1 MNMKL
6 RIAAGALL
14 LLAPTGVWA
23 AEKNPVE
30 PKPEPPDMTIKF
42 DIDQPTYHDR
52 SKSSAFPDLGYAGC
66 VADEGPEF
74 CDEFFVNHPDET
86 WETFK
91 KAGAYV
97 VKLWSADGQWAADKA
112 RAKVT
117 YDWRKKHN
125 VKTLLCLEA
134 YDRTLDEARTRILS
148 FVQWIVDNGYTNT
161 VAGFELGNEPYWGT
175 QPEQYADRWAAIVP
189 DMKKVWPEAHI
200 GFPVAELESG
210 DPDIE
215 VVRRRFTNVESI
227 LSQDSKL
234 GLDKINNWSGRFV
247 LKFKD
252 SIKYCSH
259 VVYHFYGG
267 FGPYGCTFNGIRK
280 IRHFAEIFPEVAGK
294 KVWIT
299 EWRFTS
305 DMELRGQQMF
315 RIAQFDALYM
325 LMIVC
330 MPEVEGI
337 SAHQCGQLS
346 GGFYIAN
353 GRGDWRGQRAHGLGN
368 DMYVD
373 PDWTGHPKL
382 EAGPAGPAFRYFNEA
397 LMKHPHVIDR
407 GRRKDGS
414 IKDNWW
420 QVEWSCRDHIV
431 SWVLLTNPERTSA
444 ALMVCNCGSK
454 PFLPQLETKGC
465 TFGVPHYRVYRCKVG
480 DVDQH
485 QWPGEP
491 RIAWQEEYDGKE
503 GEIVIPEESVCT
515 LVFPIRKEAK

>member
-1 MNMKL
+1 MQLRM
-6 RIAAGALL
+6 RIAAGVLL
-14 LLAPTGVWA
+14 LFAPAGVWA
-23 AEKNPVE
+23 AKKPAE
-30 PKPEPPDMTIKF
+30 PKPEPPDMTIRF

-52 SKSSAFPDLGYAGC
+52 SKSKSFPDLGYAGC
-66 VADEGPEF
+66 IADEGPVY
-74 CDEFFVNHPDET
+74 CDEFFVKHPDET

-97 VKLWSADGQWAADKA
+97 VKLWGADGQWARDRE
-112 RAKVT
+112 RAKIT

-134 YDRTLDEARTRILS
+134 YDRTVDSARTRILE

-161 VAGFELGNEPYWGT
+161 VAGFELGNEPYWGS

-189 DMKKVWPEAHI
+189 DMKRIWPEAQI
-200 GFPVAELESG
+200 GFILAELESG
-210 DPDIE
+210 DPDLQ
-215 VVRRRFTNVESI
+215 VVRRRFTNVEAI
-227 LSQDSKL
+227 LGQDSGL

-247 LKFKD
+247 MQFKD
-252 SIKYCSH
+252 TIKYCSH

-305 DMELRGQQMF
+305 DMELRGQQSF
-315 RIAQFDALYM
+315 RIAEFDALYM
-325 LMIVC
+325 LMIIC

-346 GGFYIAN
+346 GGFYYTD
-353 GRGDWRGQRAHGLGN
+353 GRGRWTQRAFGLGG
-368 DMYVD
+368 DMYSD

-382 EAGPAGPAFRYFNEA
+382 EAGPAGPTFRYFNEA
-397 LMKHPHVIDR
+397 LMDHPHVIAR

-414 IKDNWW
+414 LQDNHWHCDW
-420 QVEWSCRDHIV
+420 GCGDHVV
-431 SWVLLTNPERTSA
+431 SWVLLANPERTSA
-444 ALMVCNCGSK
+444 ALLVCNCGSK
-454 PFLPQLETKGC
+454 PFLPPLETKGC
-465 TFGVPHYRVYRCKVG
+465 TFGVPHYRVYRCKSEQ
-480 DVDQH
+480 VDWH

-491 RIAWQEEYDGKE
+491 RIAWQEEHDGKE
-503 GEIVIPEESVCT
+503 GEIVIPPDSVCT
-515 LVFPIRKEAK
+515 VEFPIRKEAKR